1 METKNLKKVVAWAI
15 IATGMA
21 IWWANANEVNNNDK
35 IQSQRTKC
43 EIYTRVMG
51 YFRPVSHFN
60 IWKKSEF
67 YERQY
72 FKENVSMNSKFIEE
86 YK

>member
-1 METKNLKKVVAWAI
+1 MEQTNVKR
-15 IATGMA
+15 
-21 IWWANANEVNNNDK
+21 
-35 IQSQRTKC
+35 QRC

-67 YERQY
+67 YSRTY
-72 FKENVSMNSKFIEE
+72 FKEEESMNSKFIKE
-86 YK
+86 YWA

>member
-1 METKNLKKVVAWAI
+1 MKTNL
-15 IATGMA
+15 
-21 IWWANANEVNNNDK
+21 E
-35 IQSQRTKC
+35 RTKC

-60 IWKKSEF
+60 IWKKAEYYNREF
-67 YERQY
+67 
-72 FKENVSMNSKFIEE
+72 FKEENSFNSKFINE